1 MKRIILTLTLA
12 LFTLPILNAQD
23 LPSYVPTE
31 GLVAYY
37 PFNGNANDASGNGY
51 HGTRFQVGD
60 GLDRN
65 GNQNQS
71 LYFNG
76 KTADGTNNQQII
88 NDSYVKVD
96 NFDYS
101 FSTSSLENQISI
113 SFWVKN
119 EWNNQISPNDG
130 LPILSRRTNNNIDFD
145 LSLSG
150 SNYNPSNAPAL
161 HLGFWS
167 ESSAQSIPDNSWTHF
182 VVTCDGSNVKY
193 YMQNQL
199 YAEFSHDNGVISNN
213 TSNLMIGKYSYQG
226 ALLHHFF
233 FNGWIDD
240 LGIWNKALTVEEISD
255 LYNGSTTDGE
265 ILLNGKISAEN
276 NQIKNVADPTDAQ
289 DAVTMAYLQTKLDKL
304 SNRVKYL
311 EDNVDVDCGVSY
323 FEDFNSC
330 DLTDYYAQGGNITST
345 SDGYEGCGVYMTHY
359 AGQDSNNFYAIDKK
373 FLYGVYELDAIADNG
388 ISDNIVRVLQQETL
402 AGGYTFSFRPTNT
415 DNPGWSVFINGEL
428 IDSADAFPVARG
440 SWYNIKIEV
449 LKNSLKIWINDVV
462 LFETDS
468 ITPPS
473 DVPGYFK
480 VGVAYSGAFDN
491 LKFTPDSSS
500 CK

>member
-1 MKRIILTLTLA
+1 MKQILFKLNIILFSLPLA
-12 LFTLPILNAQD
+12 NAQD
-23 LPSYVPTE
+23 LPSNVPTQ
-31 GLVAYY
+31 GLEAYY
-37 PFNGNANDASGNGY
+37 LFKGNANDASGKGHDGTVSGATLTADKDGNTNSAYSFDGVSNTIGFDSSFFNGQQVNSF
-51 HGTRFQVGD
+51 TLFARFNVLNLEDSPNIWGKALFWGEVNFYLHSD
-60 GLDRN
+60 DNSVNLKWANTVN
-65 GNQNQS
+65 GNRYSGVQS
-71 LYFNG
+71 S
-76 KTADGTNNQQII
+76 NN
-88 NDSYVKVD
+88 S
-96 NFDYS
+96 
-101 FSTSSLENQISI
+101 
-113 SFWVKN
+113 
-119 EWNNQISPNDG
+119 
-130 LPILSRRTNNNIDFD
+130 
-145 LSLSG
+145 
-150 SNYNPSNAPAL
+150 
-161 HLGFWS
+161 
-167 ESSAQSIPDNSWTHF
+167 
-182 VVTCDGSNVKY
+182 
-193 YMQNQL
+193 
-199 YAEFSHDNGVISNN
+199 ISNN
-213 TSNLMIGKYSYQG
+213 EWIDVAITFENQQLKVYKNGVLINSTMKYSQQG
-226 ALLHHFF
+226 GGFLSNTQVEEYCNFAQDTNSNKIGMRLTGGNPGNYFK
-233 FNGWIDD
+233 GVIDD
-240 LGIWNKALTVEEISD
+240 FGIWNRALTEQEIQN
-255 LYNGSTTDGE
+255 LYTSSAGD
-265 ILLNGKISAEN
+265 IILNGVVSAES

-289 DAVTMAYLQTKLDKL
+289 DAVTMAYLQTKLDEL

-330 DLTDYYAQGGNITST
+330 DLTGYYAQGGNITST

-359 AGQDSNNFYAIDKK
+359 AGQDPNNFYAIDKK

-402 AGGYTFSFRPTNT
+402 DGGYTFSFRPTNT
-415 DNPGWSVFINGEL
+415 DNPGWSVFNNGEL